1 MQDLE
6 QLVNEAGQSI
16 AACDELRALDQ
27 LRVRYLGKKG
37 VITEQLKSLGK
48 LSPQERPAAG
58 QKINEAKQRVSE
70 ILDTR
75 RAVLEEEKLA
85 QELASET
92 VDVTLP
98 GRGEMPGG
106 LHPATRIMD
115 RIGELFRGMGFGIE
129 TGPEIEDEFHNFD
142 ALNFKPDHPA
152 RAEMDTFY
160 LQRGTDEKPLLLR
173 THTSP
178 VQIRAM
184 KKRGAPIRII
194 AVGRTYRH
202 DYDVTHTPMFHQVE
216 GLLIDEGVSMAHLR
230 GILTTF
236 MQQFFER
243 DDLELRFRP
252 SYFPFVEPGAEV
264 DISCLFCSGK
274 GCRVCK
280 QTGWLEVLGCGM
292 VHPNVLKA
300 VNIDP
305 ETHTGWA
312 FGMGVERMGMLR
324 YGINDI
330 RMNYENDLRFLKQFR

>member
-1 MQDLE
+1 MQNLE
-6 QLVNEAGQSI
+6 QLVDEARRSV
-16 AACDELRALDQ
+16 ATCDDLRALDE

-37 VITEQLKSLGK
+37 LVTEQLKMLGK
-48 LSPQERPAAG
+48 LTPEERPAAG
-58 QKINEAKQRVSE
+58 QKINDAKQTIGELLDARRE
-70 ILDTR
+70 IL
-75 RAVLEEEKLA
+75 EEQKLA
-85 QELASET
+85 RELESET
-92 VDVTLP
+92 VDVTLR
-98 GRGEMPGG
+98 GRGELPGG
-106 LHPATRIMD
+106 LHPTTLIMD
-115 RIGELFRGMGFGIE
+115 RVGELFRGMGFGIE

-152 RAEMDTFY
+152 RADMDTFY
-160 LQRGTDEKPLLLR
+160 LRDRPLLLR

-184 KKRGAPIRII
+184 KKKGAPIRII

-216 GLLIDEGVSMAHLR
+216 GLLIDKGVSMAHLR

-236 MQQFFER
+236 LRNFFER
-243 DDLELRFRP
+243 DDLKLRFRP

-264 DISCLFCSGK
+264 DISCLFCSGE

-280 QTGWLEVLGCGM
+280 QTGWIEILGCGM

-300 VNIDP
+300 VDIDP
-305 ETHTGWA
+305 ETYTGWA
-312 FGMGVERMGMLR
+312 FGIGVERLGMLR

-330 RMNYENDLRFLKQFR
+330 RLNYENDLRFLRQFN

>member
-1 MQDLE
+1 MEGLKELIADAEGAITGAGDL
-6 QLVNEAGQSI
+6 A
-16 AACDELRALDQ
+16 ALDE

-37 VITEQLKSLGK
+37 LITQQLKSLGQ
-48 LSPQERPAAG
+48 LPADERPAAG
-58 QKINEAKQRVSE
+58 QRINEAKQRV
-70 ILDTR
+70 
-75 RAVLEEEKLA
+75 AEKLEA
-85 QELASET
+85 RREALEASRLQQRLAAEA

-98 GRGEMPGG
+98 GRGEEMGG
-106 LHPATRIMD
+106 LHPVTRILD
-115 RIGELFRGMGFGIE
+115 RVSELFRGLGFGVE

-152 RAEMDTFY
+152 RADMDTFY
-160 LQRGTDEKPLLLR
+160 LKDRPYLLR

-178 VQIRAM
+178 VQVRAM
-184 KKRGAPIRII
+184 RKRGAPIRII
-194 AVGRTYRH
+194 AVGRTFRH

-216 GLLIDEGVSMAHLR
+216 GLLVDKDVSMAHLR

-236 MQQFFER
+236 MQSFFER
-243 DDLELRFRP
+243 ELKLRFRP

-264 DISCLFCSGK
+264 DISCLFCEGD

-300 VNIDP
+300 CDVDP
-305 ETHTGWA
+305 ETYTGWA
-312 FGMGVERMGMLR
+312 FGIGVERLGMLR

-330 RMNYENDLRFLKQFR
+330 RLNYDNDLRFLRQFR

>member
-1 MQDLE
+1 MQNLD
-6 QLVNEAGQSI
+6 QLVNEAGKAVSEST
-16 AACDELRALDQ
+16 DLRALDDV
-27 LRVRYLGKKG
+27 RVQYLGKKG
-37 VITEQLKSLGK
+37 LITEQLKSLGK
-48 LSPQERPAAG
+48 LSAEERPAAG
-58 QKINEAKQRVSE
+58 QKINEAKQRISE
-70 ILDTR
+70 MLDAR
-75 RAVLEEEKLA
+75 RAALEEEKLA
-85 QELASET
+85 KDLASET

-106 LHPATRIMD
+106 LHPATRIME
-115 RIGELFRGMGFGIE
+115 RIGDLFRGMGFGIE

-142 ALNFKPDHPA
+142 ALNFKADHPA
-152 RAEMDTFY
+152 RADMDTFY
-160 LQRGTDEKPLLLR
+160 LKREAGEKPLLLR

-216 GLLIDEGVSMAHLR
+216 GLLIDKGVSMAHLR
-230 GILTTF
+230 GILETF
-236 MQQFFER
+236 LKNFFER
-243 DDLELRFRP
+243 DDLALRFRP

-264 DISCLFCSGK
+264 DISCLFCEGK

-280 QTGWLEVLGCGM
+280 QTGWIEILGCGM

-300 VNIDP
+300 VDIDP
-305 ETHTGWA
+305 EIHTGWA
-312 FGMGVERMGMLR
+312 FGIGVERLGMLR

-330 RMNYENDLRFLKQFR
+330 RLNYDNDLRFLKQFN